1 MDRLLCFVSVSADA
15 ICCAFVQANVGRYVA
30 LSSVSTLELGSK
42 TAVLRVV
49 ALCTAGPLADLSEL
63 SSVFRCA

>member
-1 MDRLLCFVSVSADA
+1 MQYVVLLC
-15 ICCAFVQANVGRYVA
+15 FVQANVGRYVA

-63 SSVFRCA
+63 SSVRIPLCVELYEHA